1 MPEPPQTGPEAIE
14 YALSQLTAEEIN
26 NRGKKIL
33 ATGSRSKR
41 SYGVKLLNIARG
53 LERNNLRPSDYMISS
68 VPVIPP
74 KYRPFAAQGDTLIPG
89 DANVLYKD
97 LIDVRDAHDD
107 EEKMFGKQN
116 AGASRLALYDAVKSV
131 YGYGEAVKPK
141 TRAKGVEGFLKK
153 ITGSTSKFSYVQS
166 KMMAKTQDNVGRS
179 TTIADPDLGIDEVG
193 VPKDMAM
200 TMYAPYVQR
209 RLKGMGYKDAEALK
223 AVKNRTDDAWRAL
236 QQECEVRPIL
246 YTRAPAWYRFNIVS
260 GKVKLIDG
268 SAIATNPIVQG
279 SQSGDYD
286 GNCIIGTSKLLLHCE
301 KDSEM
306 GQFIIAVTGGDFDE
320 LRQKKII
327 GAIDN
332 NIELSYNGAVMK
344 IIKDTKVVCRVAD
357 SIEITLPIASIPYK
371 PETKRYDS
379 HGAAVYNVLDGVKIL
394 TTAVDSKG
402 TRWCPIETLTIEDG
416 CSLRK
421 VVTRKGREVT
431 VSANESIAVFDP
443 ASGFT
448 KIKPDD
454 AMQGQLV
461 PYIKKLPSTGA
472 EGNFD
477 LGWLLGMFL
486 SDGTYNGKDLTLSKR
501 SSSIRENFILR
512 LKAIGGDEEKIGEYL
527 RTYRE
532 FHDAKTNCGIGGE
545 SVKLAINHT
554 VIPTEFKE
562 LLEQCYPED
571 LDRSQCNAAN
581 RSCLYKKLPSTVKN
595 WSNESLLGLLCGL
608 LVGDGTLSINSS
620 KSKAQ
625 LMVNICTS
633 SSDLRDGVLYIGKRL
648 GIGMNVSVTKPS
660 AGRVQK
666 HDSYT
671 ITLSTPDLKQYR
683 KQLRLDP
690 QYDVHIAMLKHVTDN
705 PHDVTPV
712 ASCMFEVIQK
722 LTAEELAQFGLVP
735 GGVTSAWSKSRKNP
749 LQYVGM
755 MRAKAC
761 GYISACNYVFE
772 KHPEF
777 FTSQEDKAKI
787 ATAMLHCYNAAYDT
801 TTGWEYVK
809 SVTEVPTETVYDVSV
824 PETKVFAIENGLV
837 IYDTVNLHV
846 PASDEAVE
854 EAWKL
859 LLPSHDP
866 FSDRDTDKIVLLPKQ
881 EQILGNYTA
890 ATSPNTVTYDFDT
903 EEEALKAIKQG
914 QIPLSANV
922 QIRGGVKMASQKE
935 NEEVM
940 QVKGPV
946 RDPKTGKW
954 MPTKNKNET
963 EVQPDVAPVEKRAS
977 KRHWFDVWKS
987 WDVTKRREVMKATL
1001 GEERIY
1007 NINFNAETPEEL
1019 GPMARPV
1026 GSAMMMYRRHRN
1038 D

>member
-1 MPEPPQTGPEAIE
+1 MPEPPQTGLEAIE

-53 LERNNLRPSDYMISS
+53 LERNNLKPSDYMISS

-97 LIDVRDAHDD
+97 LIDVRDAHDE

-179 TTIADPDLGIDEVG
+179 TTIVDPDLGIDEVG

-286 GNCIIGTSKLLLHCE
+286 G
-301 KDSEM
+301 
-306 GQFIIAVTGGDFDE
+306 
-320 LRQKKII
+320 
-327 GAIDN
+327 
-332 NIELSYNGAVMK
+332 
-344 IIKDTKVVCRVAD
+344 
-357 SIEITLPIASIPYK
+357 
-371 PETKRYDS
+371 
-379 HGAAVYNVLDGVKIL
+379 
-394 TTAVDSKG
+394 
-402 TRWCPIETLTIEDG
+402 
-416 CSLRK
+416 
-421 VVTRKGREVT
+421 
-431 VSANESIAVFDP
+431 
-443 ASGFT
+443 
-448 KIKPDD
+448 
-454 AMQGQLV
+454 
-461 PYIKKLPSTGA
+461 
-472 EGNFD
+472 
-477 LGWLLGMFL
+477 
-486 SDGTYNGKDLTLSKR
+486 
-501 SSSIRENFILR
+501 
-512 LKAIGGDEEKIGEYL
+512 
-527 RTYRE
+527 
-532 FHDAKTNCGIGGE
+532 
-545 SVKLAINHT
+545 
-554 VIPTEFKE
+554 
-562 LLEQCYPED
+562 
-571 LDRSQCNAAN
+571 
-581 RSCLYKKLPSTVKN
+581 
-595 WSNESLLGLLCGL
+595 
-608 LVGDGTLSINSS
+608 
-620 KSKAQ
+620 
-625 LMVNICTS
+625 
-633 SSDLRDGVLYIGKRL
+633 
-648 GIGMNVSVTKPS
+648 
-660 AGRVQK
+660 
-666 HDSYT
+666 
-671 ITLSTPDLKQYR
+671 
-683 KQLRLDP
+683 
-690 QYDVHIAMLKHVTDN
+690 
-705 PHDVTPV
+705 
-712 ASCMFEVIQK
+712 
-722 LTAEELAQFGLVP
+722 
-735 GGVTSAWSKSRKNP
+735 
-749 LQYVGM
+749 
-755 MRAKAC
+755 
-761 GYISACNYVFE
+761 
-772 KHPEF
+772 
-777 FTSQEDKAKI
+777 
-787 ATAMLHCYNAAYDT
+787 
-801 TTGWEYVK
+801 
-809 SVTEVPTETVYDVSV
+809 
-824 PETKVFAIENGLV
+824 
-837 IYDTVNLHV
+837 DTVNLHV

-890 ATSPNTVTYDFDT
+890 ATSPNTATYDFDT

-963 EVQPDVAPVEKRAS
+963 EVQPDVAPVEKKAS
-977 KRHWFDVWKS
+977 TNQEQQLKAILSTQFGIDPNAITPATHLRNDLNADSLDEIEILQNMEDTFNNGTPYEEANVTKLKTYADLLNLIQANAAAQVEKTAAKRHWFDVWKS

-1026 GSAMMMYRRHRN
+1026 GSAMMMYRRHHE